1 MGGMPHDLALYTD
14 TPAPTAAG
22 ALTPLEL
29 RRGPAWANRYTLAP
43 LTNTQSHPDGTLSED
58 EYRWLVAR
66 AEGGFG
72 LTMTCATYVSREGQA
87 WAGQLGISDER
98 HLTGLTRLADRIR
111 ATGSRSSV
119 QLHHGG
125 RRANPDVTGLPNVAP
140 WADPERNTHALSAQE
155 VHQAVADFVA
165 GAVRAEQAGFDGVEV
180 HGAHGY
186 LICQFLDGR
195 HNQRTD
201 GYGGSLE
208 DRARMLFEVLRGIR
222 EATGADFQ
230 VGVRLT
236 PQGNGIVLDEG
247 VTVAGWVL
255 DSGLVDYVDM
265 SLWDAFATVG
275 DGDDLLI
282 DEFTRL
288 PRGGTRLGVAGKIRS
303 AAQAQWCLDQ
313 GADFVDLGRA
323 AILHHDFPQRAAD
336 PEFTSVQTPVSRE
349 YLREESVGEAFIDY
363 LAAGWPDF
371 VGVTR
376 DCG

>member
-1 MGGMPHDLALYTD
+1 MTITATSLHDRV
-14 TPAPTAAG
+14 
-22 ALTPLEL
+22 EL
-29 RRGPAWANRYTLAP
+29 KNGPAWTNRFALAP
-43 LTNTQSHPDGTLSED
+43 LTNTQSHADGTLSDD
-58 EYRWLVAR
+58 EYAWLVAR

-87 WAGQLGISDER
+87 WGGQLGISDDR
-98 HLTGLTRLADRIR
+98 HLAGLTRLADGIR
-111 ATGSRSSV
+111 AAGSVSSV

-125 RRANPDVTGLPNVAP
+125 RRSNAEVTGVANVAP
-140 WADPERNTHALSAQE
+140 FDDPDNNARALTTDE
-155 VHQAVADFVA
+155 VHQAVEDFVVA
-165 GAVRAEQAGFDGVEV
+165 AQRAERAGFDGVEV

-195 HNQRTD
+195 NNHRTD

-222 EATGADFQ
+222 ERTGEGFQ
-230 VGVRLT
+230 VGIRLT

-275 DGDDLLI
+275 EGEDLLI
-282 DEFTRL
+282 DQFTRL
-288 PRGGTRLGVAGKIRS
+288 PRGGVRLGAAGKIRTVE
-303 AAQAQWCLDQ
+303 QAQWCLEH

-323 AILHHDFPQRAAD
+323 AIVHHDFPGRAIDPTFAMAD
-336 PEFTSVQTPVSRE
+336 LPVTKE
-349 YLREESVGEAFIDY
+349 HLRGERVSDTFIDY
-363 LAAGWPDF
+363 IDAGWPDF
-371 VGVTR
+371 VA
-376 DCG
+376 